1 MIMKDKAETVRG
13 GYFFDD
19 GREIDPLSVPLPA
32 LCNSCLK
39 HNDAKEET
47 PCLFNRMDQME
58 EIRKGEMF
66 CCFAYEPVDSSVDK
80 QQVFDEMEKYL
91 AEKKC

>member
-47 PCLFNRMDQME
+47 PC
-58 EIRKGEMF
+58 
-66 CCFAYEPVDSSVDK
+66 
-80 QQVFDEMEKYL
+80 
-91 AEKKC
+91 